1 MPHVMNDT
9 EILEQLA
16 RSLEADTAEL
26 QTPVLPLPRRGPDR
40 LVAALRRLITL
51 PWSARTPRR
60 QRRILH
66 THEQFE
72 MPTDILA
79 REHPFLYIKS
89 LCG

>member
-16 RSLEADTAEL
+16 RSLEADTAEP
-26 QTPVLPLPRRGPDR
+26 QTPVLPLPRRGPAR
-40 LVAALRRLITL
+40 LVAALRRLVTL
-51 PWSARTPRR
+51 PGRARTSRL
-60 QRRILH
+60 QRHIPPMYG
-66 THEQFE
+66 QFE
-72 MPTDILA
+72 MPTDTLA